1 MHDIVANEPGPIAA
15 PRERRFSGNY
25 YTASQQPA
33 STEQLGVTDLVRT
46 FARHRLL
53 VLGTVIVV
61 ALATLAWQLTSPKL
75 YRAKANIQVELIDE
89 TGTNQ
94 ADALAKNSQR
104 LANES
109 KLYRSRTSA
118 HKVVEKLNLLE
129 NPVFLKQ
136 MGGKPIGT
144 EAEQISE
151 AVSVLLAT
159 TDVKSEEGS
168 DLIEFSATARSPELA
183 AKIANT
189 FPEAVGD
196 LKRSRDTKRRRE
208 LMNDLEAEREDR
220 MARAVEAAEALAK
233 FRVANRML
241 VGAGGAE
248 DLAQINRISTEA
260 ASAAAQG
267 SGSAAQSAGIAQAA
281 GLSTTLGATS
291 AAVQQLQRQEAE
303 LSAQNARLSQT
314 YGSGYPELAR
324 VQTELQSVR
333 ASLAR
338 EQDAARRAAQA
349 QASVEGERMRQ
360 LARAE
365 AAGSAARAGQLQSV
379 VASMTSRA
387 FANTANTPLLEQLER
402 EALTTAA
409 AVASI
414 AEQMNRV
421 ESEKLVEGVSS
432 NIISP
437 ATPDRDAISP
447 APLKTTA
454 VAVTGAAV
462 LAMIIAFLIDLM
474 DDRLRTAAQI
484 RKYFGLPVFGMLPSL
499 TDGYSSKL
507 RESPVITEPHSIF
520 AEVARSVY
528 SEVRSLMPSN
538 QSQSVLVTSP
548 MPGDGKSVTA
558 LTIAAAALTMGK
570 RAVILDLDLR
580 RSGILQRIQQD
591 MDAPELIDVI
601 RGNVDVHGLIAP
613 PNSSGEMTNAGFE
626 VMLRP
631 DADEMLS
638 RFMLLSASQPIAEPA
653 AVLTSPRFQQLVADL
668 KKDFDI
674 VVVNAPAVLAVR
686 DARSMSDYT
695 DDTIIVV
702 KWGET
707 NIDQLRATLELLGS
721 GNVAGCVFNQVD
733 YADHARRKY
742 GDSIQY
748 YHEAADYFSGA
759 VPARLTL
766 RDEFM
771 RLFRR
776 KPLAA

>member
-1 MHDIVANEPGPIAA
+1 MAA
-15 PRERRFSGNY
+15 ERRSSSNHF
-25 YTASQQPA
+25 ASQQQPA
-33 STEQLGVTDLVRT
+33 STEHLGLADLIRT
-46 FARHRLL
+46 FERHRLL
-53 VLGTVIVV
+53 VLGIVLV
-61 ALATLAWQLTSPKL
+61 AALGSLVWQLTSPKL
-75 YRAKANIQVELIDE
+75 YRARANIQVELIDE

-118 HKVVEKLNLLE
+118 NRVIEKLNLLE
-129 NPVFLKQ
+129 NPLFLRQ
-136 MGGKPIGT
+136 MGGKPSGT
-144 EAEQISE
+144 EAEQTSE
-151 AVSVLLAT
+151 AVTALLAT

-183 AKIANT
+183 AQIANT

-196 LKRSRDTKRRRE
+196 LKRLRDSKRRRE
-208 LMNDLEAEREDR
+208 LMSDLETERKDR
-220 MARAVEAAEALAK
+220 MVRAVEASVSLAK

-241 VGAGGAE
+241 VGTGGVE

-260 ASAAAQG
+260 ASASALG

-281 GLSTTLGATS
+281 GLSSTLGATS

-303 LSAQNARLSQT
+303 LSAENARLSQT
-314 YGSGYPELAR
+314 YGSNYPELIR

-338 EQDAARRAAQA
+338 EQETARRAAQA
-349 QASVEGERMRQ
+349 QANVEGERMRQ

-365 AAGSAARAGQLQSV
+365 SAGSAARAGQLQAV

-402 EALTTAA
+402 EAITTAA

-414 AEQMNRV
+414 SEQMNRV

-437 ATPDRDAISP
+437 ATPNSDAISP

-454 VAVTGAAV
+454 IAVMGAGI
-462 LAMIIAFLIDLM
+462 LAMIIAFVIDLL
-474 DDRLRTAAQI
+474 DDRLRTVAQI
-484 RKYFGLPVFGMLPSL
+484 RKYFGLPVFGMLPAL
-499 TDGYSSKL
+499 TDGVSSKL
-507 RESPVITEPHSIF
+507 RESPVIADPHSIF

-528 SEVRSLMPSN
+528 SEIRSLMPFN

-548 MPGDGKSVTA
+548 MPGDGKSVAA
-558 LTIAAAALTMGK
+558 LTIAAGALTMGK

-580 RSGILQRIQQD
+580 RSGILQEIQQD
-591 MDAPELIDVI
+591 LNAPELMDVV
-601 RGNVDVHGLIAP
+601 RGSVDLHGLVAP
-613 PNSSGEMTNAGFE
+613 PDDDRELLLNRGFE
-626 VMLRP
+626 VVLKP

-653 AVLTSPRFQQLVADL
+653 VVLNSPRFHQMVMEL
-668 KKDFDI
+668 KKQFDI
-674 VVVNAPAVLAVR
+674 VIVNAPAVLAVR
-686 DARSMSDYT
+686 DARSMCDYT
-695 DDTIIVV
+695 DDTILVV

-707 NIDQLRATLELLGS
+707 NVDQVRATLELLG
-721 GNVAGCVFNQVD
+721 GENVAGCVFNHVD

-742 GDSIQY
+742 GDSIQF
-748 YHEAADYFSGA
+748 YHETADYFSGEA
-759 VPARLTL
+759 PARLTL
-766 RDEFM
+766 RNQIK
-771 RLFRR
+771 RLFTR
-776 KPLAA
+776 KRSAA